1 MGTADHDHEGAMP
14 GHAAP
19 GARFA
24 MKQRD
29 DQRSAGAAALLIV
42 IVIVIVFLFSFPRN
56 KRNGPPGFPDG
67 QKGAIGFLVVE

>member
-1 MGTADHDHEGAMP
+1 MP

-29 DQRSAGAAALLIV
+29 DQRSAGSAALLIV

-56 KRNGPPGFPDG
+56 KETARRVSPTGRF
-67 QKGAIGFLVVE
+67 